1 MWADLGGDRKNKDMG
16 FYCLDLAVTRKVTL
30 DKFSFIFK
38 LAFSQENRTNMSWS
52 LQMMS
57 PYHNLERSLSE
68 LRRKLKKSIC
78 DSLTCYDDDIVPC
91 NSFMF
96 CLTNLYS
103 QQPNANETVMQD
115 VH

>member
-1 MWADLGGDRKNKDMG
+1 MRHISLYICDPNFSCGLTDGLTKVFHEALADLKN
-16 FYCLDLAVTRKVTL
+16 
-30 DKFSFIFK
+30 
-38 LAFSQENRTNMSWS
+38 
-52 LQMMS
+52 
-57 PYHNLERSLSE
+57 
-68 LRRKLKKSIC
+68 IC

>member
-1 MWADLGGDRKNKDMG
+1 
-16 FYCLDLAVTRKVTL
+16 
-30 DKFSFIFK
+30 
-38 LAFSQENRTNMSWS
+38 MSRF

-57 PYHNLERSLSE
+57 PYHIFERSWRELS
-68 LRRKLKKSIC
+68 RKKSIC
-78 DSLTCYDDDIVPC
+78 DSLTSYDDDIVPC